1 MGKGL
6 VKEHSITLME
16 VSMQGNS
23 RMGKNMVKGHTFP
36 MMEGS
41 MKGNGKMGENGTE
54 QDTIRTET
62 SQENML
68 MEFYKTI
75 P

>member
-23 RMGKNMVKGHTFP
+23 RMGKNMVKEHTYP
-36 MMEGS
+36 IMEGS
-41 MKGNGKMGENGTE
+41 MKGNGRMGKFGTE
-54 QDTIRTET
+54 QYTTNTET
-62 SQENML
+62 SL
-68 MEFYKTI
+68 I
-75 P
+75 II